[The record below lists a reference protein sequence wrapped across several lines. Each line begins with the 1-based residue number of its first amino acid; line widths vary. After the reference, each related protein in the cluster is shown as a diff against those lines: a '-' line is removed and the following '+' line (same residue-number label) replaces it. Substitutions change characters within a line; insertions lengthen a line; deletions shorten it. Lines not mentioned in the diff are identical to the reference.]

1 MENNK
6 LIEKYKDITVVN
18 GKDSIDILESNNPI
32 FVCVIAYTETS
43 EISGITIA
51 GANKDLIKY
60 TPSAD
65 AEFLY
70 YGRCKC
76 IDGVPATPDGKPT
89 PALITKTMLDIGNI
103 PFIVVDSG
111 VKVKPDIPLFSFNLQ
126 SGKNILKDIAMEL
139 EEVEKAYRYGLM
151 LGKQLSKSNDFVI
164 VGESIPGGTTTALGV
179 MLSIGIDAENKM
191 SSSMP
196 QNPHTLKNMI
206 VRKSMKKN
214 NITFGS
220 LKDKPFAAIS
230 LIGDPMIPSVI
241 GVAQGVIDNGGR
253 VMLAGG
259 TQMCTILSILK
270 SMNVKTDKIFIG
282 TTKYIFNDT
291 NADFTNLVLSI
302 DNNVGIFVLDL
313 HLIESTK
320 PGLKSY
326 ANGFV
331 KEGVGAG
338 GLSIATLINANGKL
352 NGETLLKY
360 IENEYEK
367 NIERNILNEIN
378 TSL

>member
-1 MENNK
+1 M
-6 LIEKYKDITVVN
+6 IEKYKDITVVN
-18 GKDSIDILESNNPI
+18 GKYSIDILESSNPI
-32 FVCVIAYTETS
+32 FVCVISYTETS
-43 EISGITIA
+43 EIPGITVA

-60 TPSAD
+60 TSSAD

-89 PALITKTMLDIGNI
+89 PAIITKTMLNIGNI

-111 VKVKPDIPLFSFNLQ
+111 AKIRPDIPLFSFNLR
-126 SGKNILKDIAMEL
+126 SGKNIMENIAMES

-151 LGKQLSKSNDFVI
+151 LGKQLSKNNDLVI
-164 VGESIPGGTTTALGV
+164 LGESIPGGTTTALAV
-179 MLSIGIDAENKM
+179 MLSLGIDAKNKM

-196 QNPHTLKNMI
+196 ENPHNLKNMI
-206 VRKSMKKN
+206 VIKSMKRN

-220 LKDKPFAAIS
+220 LKDKPFEAIS
-230 LIGDPMIPSVI
+230 LLGDPMIPSVTGI
-241 GVAQGVIDNGGR
+241 AQGVIDNGGR

-270 SMNVKTDKIFIG
+270 SLNVKTDKVVIG
-282 TTKYIFNDT
+282 TTKYIFNDH

-302 DNNVGIFVLDL
+302 DNNVGIVISDL

-320 PGLKSY
+320 LGLKAF

-338 GLSIATLINANGKL
+338 GVSIATMINANGKL
-352 NGETLLKY
+352 NGEILLKY
-360 IENEYEK
+360 IEREYEK
-367 NIERNILNEIN
+367 NIEKKFTLNEIN
-378 TSL
+378 I

>member
-1 MENNK
+1 M
-6 LIEKYKDITVVN
+6 IEKYKDITVVN
-18 GKDSIDILESNNPI
+18 DKHSIDILESNNPM

-43 EISGITIA
+43 EIPGITIA

-76 IDGVPATPDGKPT
+76 IDDVPATPDGKPT
-89 PALITKTMLDIGNI
+89 PALITKTMLDISGI

-126 SGKNILKDIAMEL
+126 AGKNILKDIAMESG
-139 EEVEKAYRYGLM
+139 EVEKAYRYGIM
-151 LGKQLSKSNDFVI
+151 LGKQLSKSNDLVI
-164 VGESIPGGTTTALGV
+164 LGESIPGGTTTALGV
-179 MLSIGIDAENKM
+179 MLSLGIDAENKM

-196 QNPHTLKNMI
+196 ENPHTLKNTI

-220 LKDKPFAAIS
+220 LKDKPFDAIS
-230 LIGDPMIPSVI
+230 LIGDPMIPSVTGI
-241 GVAQGVIDNGGR
+241 AQGVIENGGR

-270 SMNVKTDKIFIG
+270 SINVKTDKVFIG
-282 TTKYIFNDT
+282 TTKYIFNDP
-291 NADFTNLVLSI
+291 NADFTNLLLSI
-302 DNNVGIFVLDL
+302 DKNVGIFVADL

-320 PGLKSY
+320 LGLKAF

-338 GLSIATLINANGKL
+338 GVSIATMINANGKL

-367 NIERNILNEIN
+367 NIEK
-378 TSL
+378 SH

>member
-1 MENNK
+1 M
-6 LIEKYKDITVVN
+6 IEKYKDITVVN
-18 GKDSIDILESNNPI
+18 GKYSIDILESSNPI
-32 FVCVIAYTETS
+32 FVCVISYTETS
-43 EISGITIA
+43 EIPGITVA

-60 TPSAD
+60 TSSAD

-89 PALITKTMLDIGNI
+89 PAIITKTMLNIGNI

-111 VKVKPDIPLFSFNLQ
+111 AKIRPDIPLFSFNLR
-126 SGKNILKDIAMEL
+126 SGKNIMENIAMES

-151 LGKQLSKSNDFVI
+151 LGKQLSKNNDLVI
-164 VGESIPGGTTTALGV
+164 LGESIPGGTTTALAV
-179 MLSIGIDAENKM
+179 MLSLGIDAKNKM

-196 QNPHTLKNMI
+196 ENPHNLKNMI
-206 VRKSMKKN
+206 VIKSMKRN

-220 LKDKPFAAIS
+220 LKDKPFEAIS
-230 LIGDPMIPSVI
+230 LLGDPMIPSVTGI
-241 GVAQGVIDNGGR
+241 AQGVIDNGGR

-270 SMNVKTDKIFIG
+270 SLNVKTDKVVIG
-282 TTKYIFNDT
+282 TTKYIFNDHS
-291 NADFTNLVLSI
+291 ADFTNLVLSI
-302 DNNVGIFVLDL
+302 DNNVGIVISDL

-320 PGLKSY
+320 LGLKAF

-338 GLSIATLINANGKL
+338 GVSIATMINANGKL
-352 NGETLLKY
+352 NGEILLKY
-360 IENEYEK
+360 IEREYEK
-367 NIERNILNEIN
+367 NIEKKFTLHKINI
-378 TSL
+378 

>member
-18 GKDSIDILESNNPI
+18 GKDSIDILESKNPI

-43 EISGITIA
+43 EISGITVA

-76 IDGVPATPDGKPT
+76 IDDVPATPDGKPT
-89 PALITKTMLDIGNI
+89 PALITKTMLDISNI

-111 VKVKPDIPLFSFNLQ
+111 VKVKPDIPLFSFNLRP
-126 SGKNILKDIAMEL
+126 GKNILKDIAMKS
-139 EEVEKAYRYGLM
+139 EEVEKAYRYGLI
-151 LGKQLSKSNDFVI
+151 LGKQLSKNNDFVI
-164 VGESIPGGTTTALGV
+164 LGESIPGGTTTALGV
-179 MLSIGIDAENKM
+179 MLSLGIDAENKM
-191 SSSMP
+191 SSSMS

-220 LKDKPFAAIS
+220 LKDKPFDAIS
-230 LIGDPMIPSVI
+230 LIGDPMIPSVTGI
-241 GVAQGVIDNGGR
+241 AQGVIDNGGR

-270 SMNVKTDKIFIG
+270 RLNVKTDKVFIG
-282 TTKYIFNDT
+282 TTKYIFNDH

-302 DNNVGIFVLDL
+302 DNNVSIFVSDL

-320 PGLKSY
+320 LGLKAF

-338 GLSIATLINANGKL
+338 GVSIATMINANGKL
-352 NGETLLKY
+352 NGKTLLKY

-367 NIERNILNEIN
+367 TIEKKLR
-378 TSL
+378 